1 MGVTVIIA
9 ATHWAVRSRYL
20 RAQAPW
26 PRLVRRSSD
35 PLLRPIERRL
45 LRSGGNPQDAPLWLA
60 GITLLL
66 GLGLI
71 LLVRWLVGTGA
82 LLFTMREADAMD
94 WVRLIIAASTA
105 VLMAAIMI
113 RVIGSWLGV
122 GRYGGWM
129 RPFYTLTD
137 WLINPIQRRLPA
149 MGALD
154 LSPVVAYLVV
164 FMARQILLGMLLRS

>member
-1 MGVTVIIA
+1 MSVTVIIA

-20 RAQAPW
+20 RSQSWW
-26 PRLVRRSSD
+26 PKLVRSGSD
-35 PLLRPIERRL
+35 PLLRPVERRL

-60 GITLLL
+60 GITLLV

-71 LLVRWLVGTGA
+71 LLVRWLLGTGA
-82 LLFTMREADAMD
+82 MLFAMRDASGLD
-94 WVRLIIAASTA
+94 WLRLGVAASTA

-122 GRYGGWM
+122 GRYTGWM
-129 RPFYTLTD
+129 RPFHTLTD
-137 WLINPIQRRLPA
+137 WLVNPIQRRLPA
-149 MGALD
+149 MGRLD

-164 FMARQILLGMLLRS
+164 LMARQILLGMLLRP